1 MKDEPEE
8 HVIGRGRLPREPGEQ
23 SVSRH
28 HSCFRTGLGKGTDT
42 ADERG
47 GTDPVGQEAATGRRM
62 RPAAGDAE
70 HREVFDVQVVCQFGH
85 VVRPSRERALRLP
98 GAGPIS
104 RPVRSDHSDACR
116 EGGRRVEE
124 DLATRARCAVE
135 RENRVARWVAHLGPG
150 QLAPVG

>member
-8 HVIGRGRLPREPGEQ
+8 HVVGRRRLPREPGEQ
-23 SVSRH
+23 SVGRH

-47 GTDPVGQEAATGRRM
+47 GTDPVGQEAGAGRRM
-62 RPAAGDAE
+62 RPSAGDAE
-70 HREVFDVQVVCQFGH
+70 HREAFDAQVVGQFGY
-85 VVRPSRERALRLP
+85 VVRPSFERALPLP
-98 GAGPIS
+98 GAGPAS

-116 EGGRRVEE
+116 ERGRRVEE
-124 DLATRARCAVE
+124 GLATGAGCAVE
-135 RENRVARWVAHLGPG
+135 RENRVARGVAHLCPG